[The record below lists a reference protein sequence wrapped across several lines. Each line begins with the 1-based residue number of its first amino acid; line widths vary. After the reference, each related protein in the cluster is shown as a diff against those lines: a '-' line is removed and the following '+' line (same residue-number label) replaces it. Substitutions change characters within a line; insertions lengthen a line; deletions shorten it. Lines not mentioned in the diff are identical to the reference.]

1 MNKLC
6 LPELEGL
13 AWRFSQTVA
22 RCAFLL
28 LLLTATVLCVCPAG
42 SARSSIIFSSLM
54 SAALQ
59 THITTFYSFTVGKHN
74 KYNRYVDNDTSDER
88 VTCETY
94 LRVTCDFGYGNP
106 FRKAFV
112 RVIVFPSASKIVPW

>member
-1 MNKLC
+1 M
-6 LPELEGL
+6 PELDWL

-42 SARSSIIFSSLM
+42 SARSSIIFSPFM
-54 SAALQ
+54 SAALK
-59 THITTFYSFTVGKHN
+59 THVTTFHKSLPQVYTTDKVRMQTES
-74 KYNRYVDNDTSDER
+74 
-88 VTCETY
+88 TY
-94 LRVTCDFGYGNP
+94 LRVTCDFGYGKP

-112 RVIVFPSASKIVPW
+112 RVIVFPSASRIVPW